1 MELAKPKASC
11 QQCFYDNTSHMVL
24 CDNPFTVSSQR
35 ARQLIEDS
43 AIVLMY
49 AVTLGEAVEQEI
61 DKLFMDK
68 EITRGLALDSA
79 VAVATANYTKQLI
92 DMLDEAGA
100 DKGYKAAWIMNP
112 GTGDWPS
119 GQMAN
124 IAQAVH
130 AEQIGVSLLP
140 SGMLMPRKTVTGVIG
155 GIYMNALNMM
165 IFPMVFC
172 SIVMGICSIG
182 NAKTTGK
189 ITGYSMIFFLCTTAI
204 ASAVGIIIPRLIRL
218 GKGVHFEMATSD
230 IQATEMT
237 SILDT
242 IKNLIPSNP
251 VKAFAEGNML
261 QVLVFAVVVGFTLI
275 AVGEKGQP
283 LLNVIDSLN
292 EVCLKVIST
301 VMYFTPIGVF
311 CTIVPVVE
319 ANGTKTIVS
328 LATQLIILYVAFY
341 GFAIVVYG
349 GAVKLIGKTSP
360 VKFFK
365 AIMPAALNAFGT
377 CSSSATIPI
386 SKRCV
391 EKELGV
397 SNQISSIAIPLGA
410 TVNMDAVSILMSFM
424 IMFFA
429 NACGINV
436 SISMMVIIL
445 LANVLLS
452 VGTPG
457 IPGGAIASFAALAT
471 MAGLP
476 AGVMGV
482 YISINT
488 LCDMGATCVNVIGD
502 MAGCVVL
509 QEKIKLE
516 EN

>member
-1 MELAKPKASC
+1 
-11 QQCFYDNTSHMVL
+11 
-24 CDNPFTVSSQR
+24 
-35 ARQLIEDS
+35 
-43 AIVLMY
+43 
-49 AVTLGEAVEQEI
+49 
-61 DKLFMDK
+61 
-68 EITRGLALDSA
+68 
-79 VAVATANYTKQLI
+79 
-92 DMLDEAGA
+92 
-100 DKGYKAAWIMNP
+100 
-112 GTGDWPS
+112 
-119 GQMAN
+119 
-124 IAQAVH
+124 
-130 AEQIGVSLLP
+130 
-140 SGMLMPRKTVTGVIG
+140 
-155 GIYMNALNMM
+155 MNALNMM
-165 IFPMVFC
+165 IFPLVFC
-172 SIVMGICSIG
+172 SIVMGITSIG
-182 NAKTTGK
+182 NARTTGK
-189 ITGYSMIFFLCTTAI
+189 ITAGAMIFFLCTTAL
-204 ASAVGIIIPRLIRL
+204 ASLAGLIIPRLINL
-218 GKGVHFEMATSD
+218 GKNVKFEMATSD

-251 VKAFAEGNML
+251 VAAFANGNML
-261 QVLVFAVVVGFTLI
+261 QVLVFAVIVGFTLI
-275 AVGEKGQP
+275 AIGEKGAA
-283 LLNVIDSLN
+283 LLKVIDSCN

-319 ANGTKTIVS
+319 ANGTETIIS
-328 LATQLIILYVAFY
+328 LATQLIILYVAFF
-341 GFAIVVYG
+341 GFALIVYG
-349 GAVKLIGKTSP
+349 SAVKFIGKESP
-360 VKFFK
+360 IKFIR
-365 AIMPAALNAFGT
+365 AMLPAALNAFGT

-386 SKRCV
+386 SKQCM
-391 EKELGV
+391 EEEMGV
-397 SNQISSIAIPLGA
+397 SNKITSIAIPLGA

-436 SISMMVIIL
+436 SISMMLIIL

-509 QEKIKLE
+509 KEKIKLDD
-516 EN
+516 

>member
-1 MELAKPKASC
+1 MKKFYSWYKKHITAAIFTGLILGIITGLFLANRFEP
-11 QQCFYDNTSHMVL
+11 VL
-24 CDNPFTVSSQR
+24 
-35 ARQLIEDS
+35 
-43 AIVLMY
+43 
-49 AVTLGEAVEQEI
+49 
-61 DKLFMDK
+61 
-68 EITRGLALDSA
+68 
-79 VAVATANYTKQLI
+79 
-92 DMLDEAGA
+92 
-100 DKGYKAAWIMNP
+100 
-112 GTGDWPS
+112 
-119 GQMAN
+119 
-124 IAQAVH
+124 
-130 AEQIGVSLLP
+130 
-140 SGMLMPRKTVTGVIG
+140 TVTSLIG
-155 GIYMNALNMM
+155 SIYMNALNMM
-165 IFPMVFC
+165 IFPLVFC
-172 SIVMGICSIG
+172 SIIMGISSIG
-182 NAKTTGK
+182 NARTTGK
-189 ITGYSMIFFLCTTAI
+189 ITAGAMIFFLCTTAL
-204 ASAVGIIIPRLIRL
+204 ASLAGLIIPRLIHL
-218 GKGVHFEMATSD
+218 GEGVKFEMATSD

-251 VKAFAEGNML
+251 VAAFANGNML
-261 QVLVFAVVVGFTLI
+261 QVLVFAVIVGFTLI
-275 AVGEKGQP
+275 AIGEKGTA
-283 LLNVIDSLN
+283 L
-292 EVCLKVIST
+292 LKVIST

-319 ANGTKTIVS
+319 ANGTETIIS
-328 LATQLIILYVAFY
+328 LATQLIILYVAFF
-341 GFAIVVYG
+341 GFALVIYG
-349 GAVKLIGKTSP
+349 GSVKFIGKESP

-365 AIMPAALNAFGT
+365 AMLPAALNAFGT

-386 SKRCV
+386 SKQRM
-391 EKELGV
+391 EDEMGV
-397 SNQISSIAIPLGA
+397 SNKITSITIPLGA

-436 SISMMVIIL
+436 SISMMIVIL

-509 QEKIKLE
+509 KEKIKLE
-516 EN
+516 D

>member
-1 MELAKPKASC
+1 
-11 QQCFYDNTSHMVL
+11 
-24 CDNPFTVSSQR
+24 
-35 ARQLIEDS
+35 
-43 AIVLMY
+43 
-49 AVTLGEAVEQEI
+49 
-61 DKLFMDK
+61 
-68 EITRGLALDSA
+68 
-79 VAVATANYTKQLI
+79 
-92 DMLDEAGA
+92 
-100 DKGYKAAWIMNP
+100 
-112 GTGDWPS
+112 
-119 GQMAN
+119 
-124 IAQAVH
+124 
-130 AEQIGVSLLP
+130 
-140 SGMLMPRKTVTGVIG
+140 
-155 GIYMNALNMM
+155 MM

-365 AIMPAALNAFGT
+365 AIMPAA
-377 CSSSATIPI
+377 
-386 SKRCV
+386 
-391 EKELGV
+391 
-397 SNQISSIAIPLGA
+397 
-410 TVNMDAVSILMSFM
+410 
-424 IMFFA
+424 
-429 NACGINV
+429 
-436 SISMMVIIL
+436 
-445 LANVLLS
+445 
-452 VGTPG
+452 
-457 IPGGAIASFAALAT
+457 
-471 MAGLP
+471 
-476 AGVMGV
+476 
-482 YISINT
+482 
-488 LCDMGATCVNVIGD
+488 
-502 MAGCVVL
+502 
-509 QEKIKLE
+509 
-516 EN
+516 